1 MRSLSWT
8 LIVSF
13 FSFYSFSNVY
23 ASAARNP
30 VGGEILILGC
40 GEKHNPYT
48 TAGFLH
54 DHDGAVT
61 FNLANGG
68 NRFGVSD
75 PTVEGDVF
83 NADIWERRFATG
95 QFNRIV
101 SECVPIVI
109 QSPLSGVRK
118 LLAEDS
124 TMNKDLARSIAM
136 HENLYGLLNLAARYL
151 APGGEFI
158 IHPAFTSTRGG
169 ITGVFREL
177 MHAADVERDVEEVRQ
192 KLVAFDTTHFSQV
205 EERDQFCE
213 LVIMTYQTS
222 FKGDTEKHF
231 IPKEVGKYR
240 YNFVNQRMTVE
251 AQDLDGNV
259 QYMTM
264 TFVKRRA
271 SEEADSESCD
281 SYESTPSTIPIDD
294 E

>member
-8 LIVSF
+8 LIFSF

-30 VGGEILILGC
+30 VGGEVLILGC

-75 PTVEGDVF
+75 PTVEEDVF

-101 SECVPIVI
+101 SECVPIII
-109 QSPLSGVRK
+109 QSPFTGMRK

-177 MHAADVERDVEEVRQ
+177 MHAADEESSTDFLHE
-192 KLVAFDTTHFSQV
+192 KLVTFDTTHFSQV
-205 EERDQFCE
+205 EEKDQFCE
-213 LVIMTYQTS
+213 LVIMTYQAR
-222 FKGDTEKHF
+222 FEEE
-231 IPKEVGKYR
+231 PKEHRIPEIVATYR
-240 YNFVNQRMTVE
+240 YNFANKRMSAET
-251 AQDLDGNV
+251 LKSDGNV

-264 TFVKRRA
+264 TFVKHGA
-271 SEEADSESCD
+271 SEEADCESCD